1 MNALIFIVRTL
12 TSLYLAVLML
22 RLLMQIVRVDFRNP
36 FAEAVVRLTNPLV
49 MPLRRILRPI
59 GKVDTASVVAIVLF
73 AIFKVLVEWLLV
85 HGVWPTPVA
94 WSIAVC
100 FELVIGLLWLYVI
113 MIFFYG
119 IAGFLL
125 QGRSSPIYDVLA
137 DMCEPLLSRI
147 RRVIPSMVAGLDLS
161 FLWAIIALQALI
173 ILISEVR
180 F

>member
-1 MNALIFIVRTL
+1 MNALIYIVSTL
-12 TSLYLAVLML
+12 TQLYLAVLML

-49 MPLRRILRPI
+49 MPLRRLLRPV
-59 GKVDTASVVAIVLF
+59 GKLDTASVVAIVLF
-73 AIFKVLVEWLLV
+73 ALFKVAIEWSLL
-85 HGVWPTPVA
+85 HRAWPDPVS
-94 WSIAVC
+94 WSINTC
-100 FELVIGLLWLYVI
+100 FEIVIALLWLYVI

-119 IAGFLL
+119 VAGFLL

-137 DMCEPLLSRI
+137 DLCEPLLSRI

-173 ILISEVR
+173 ILIGGLR